1 MRVRWA
7 IGGFILVAASMA
19 HAQTA
24 PQSGGEKV
32 VRRMAVETA
41 PSPVIPVGVPVS
53 IKDQV
58 TPIAVVTRDAPVVAL
73 DQSEAD
79 TGFPKAPTDEDSN
92 TSPCCQPTEKPHP
105 DPPHVL
111 AEVSAQQA
119 ALKAQESYAVAPLE
133 VSLVILLAVGLWIS
147 FRRRRP
153 KLEIQ
158 FPIVRPATPTEVPPV
173 ETPLP
178 LFRPEIVALN
188 PSEPRKLECV
198 E

>member
-1 MRVRWA
+1 MRVRRF
-7 IGGFILVAASMA
+7 IGGFILVAGSMA

-32 VRRMAVETA
+32 VRPMTVETA

-58 TPIAVVTRDAPVVAL
+58 IPIAVVTREAPVVTL

-79 TGFPKAPTDEDSN
+79 TAFPKAPTDEDSN

-105 DPPHVL
+105 DPPHVS

-119 ALKAQESYAVAPLE
+119 ALKAQEGFAVAPLE
-133 VSLVILLAVGLWIS
+133 ASLFILLAVGLWIP
-147 FRRRRP
+147 FRRRKP
-153 KLEIQ
+153 KFEIQ
-158 FPIVRPATPTEVPPV
+158 FPIIRPATPSDVPPV

-178 LFRPEIVALN
+178 LFRPAIVGLN
-188 PSEPRKLECV
+188 PSELREPEYV